1 MRWMLLAL
9 MPLLAGCAGDETL
22 RAYGAADRDWQLQ
35 SLDGAPFAARVVLR
49 FPEKGVLM
57 GEAPCNRFSGQ
68 QEAPY
73 PWFEARGVVT
83 TKRACP
89 DLVLESAFLSAL
101 QAMTLAEVSGD
112 VLVLSTPEGREMV
125 FAAQ

>member
-1 MRWMLLAL
+1 MRWMLLAVV
-9 MPLLAGCAGDETL
+9 PLLAACTGDETL

-35 SLDGAPFAARVVLR
+35 SIDGAPFAARAVLR

-73 PWFEARGVVT
+73 PWFEARRVVT

-89 DLVLESAFLSAL
+89 DLALESAFLTAL
-101 QAMTLAEVSGD
+101 QSMTLAEVSGD
-112 VLVLSTPEGREMV
+112 VLVLSTPDGREMV
-125 FAAQ
+125 FSAQ